1 MRLKLFLLLSLLL
14 ILTQV
19 AFAED
24 TTVNEYGQFCIQTDV
39 ITQHWESQF
48 YNEDP
53 SLLVLEYHKNDDKL
67 YGLATFEN
75 SFYQPSW
82 YLYGGKTYSIYHQHD
97 FRLRWKVTYG
107 IVHGYDDE
115 NGKYGGFINQLGTFP
130 AILPTLGFNYKHLV
144 VELIPLANEG
154 FMLTSGLRF

>member
-1 MRLKLFLLLSLLL
+1 MRLKLFLFLSLLL

-19 AFAED
+19 SFAQD
-24 TTVNEYGQFCIQTDV
+24 FNVHQYGNICLQTD
-39 ITQHWESQF
+39 ILTQHWETQF

-53 SLLVLEYHKNDDKL
+53 SLVVLEYHKDNSKL
-67 YGLATFEN
+67 YGIASFEN
-75 SFYQPSW
+75 SFYQSSW
-82 YLYGGKTYSIYHQHD
+82 YVYKGKTYSIYQNQD

-115 NGKYGGFINQLGTFP
+115 GGNYGGFINQLGTFP
-130 AILPTLGFNYKHLV
+130 AILPTIGFNYKHLV

-154 FMLTSGLRF
+154 FMITSGLRF